1 MKLTPHQKRILAT
14 LVALES
20 EHFHAWWSREAIGS
34 VVAAGGYHQ
43 VIQKRTMLALSELG
57 LVLLE
62 VESWPREVRELVSCV
77 CAAYQWGLTEP
88 GRALAMEI
96 YDRTRWSAEARASI
110 KDAGTWH
117 RAKKEETCEGR
128 TTRGERWKPP
138 AILDFELDDDD
149 DPAEDWKRS

>member
-96 YDRTRWSAEARASI
+96 YDRTRWTAEARDLI
-110 KDAGTWH
+110 KQARLWIVEKRDAP
-117 RAKKEETCEGR
+117 CEGR
-128 TTRGERWKPP
+128 TTRGERWQPP
-138 AILDFELDDDD
+138 AILDTDDD